1 MTYHSS
7 IYFYLDH
14 VVFLSA
20 LSQGKIA
27 YIFIRLYMAF
37 QKETR
42 EQKYGV
48 MQASL
53 KFKIA
58 LINHIQPCL

>member
-1 MTYHSS
+1 MMYHSS

-27 YIFIRLYMAF
+27 YIFIRP
-37 QKETR
+37 
-42 EQKYGV
+42 YGFSKGEKRAEV
-48 MQASL
+48 WGDAS
-53 KFKIA
+53 
-58 LINHIQPCL
+58 